1 MSIADELCAMAEL
14 RNTLAMVIEGRM
26 RAYAASEKGSE
37 TERCQAIALAD
48 VVGCNEKIILAAL
61 RHEPPAEE
69 VAALVDELDEAIELH
84 EGHGVDYV
92 SFSASVARSI
102 RTTLTT
108 LSRQLTIA
116 RAEVAA
122 RDARIA
128 ELEKG
133 LGEAREV
140 ADDAADL
147 LSRYAAFVS
156 TVPADDLEMHPYRPA
171 IEQAAQDAR
180 TFLATHRN
188 ADAGGDGR

>member
-128 ELEKG
+128 EAE
-133 LGEAREV
+133 EV
-140 ADDAADL
+140 IAW
-147 LSRYAAFVS
+147 YG
-156 TVPADDLEMHPYRPA
+156 
-171 IEQAAQDAR
+171 EQARLARLIHSEGDDGRAALSADGGNRAR

-188 ADAGGDGR
+188 AEGGSDAGGDGR